1 MPLVL
6 RSVDLQ
12 IEAAP
17 GKKPNGQIL
26 KPRAQACE
34 SYAYLPRG
42 SIRELMGP
50 FWPEDASLS
59 ATRRGTRSSK
69 KCEDRSSCVRMPA
82 AKKAVAKDP
91 VGCLWG
97 RTGDPVGM
105 RQVSSA
111 RPMPHEPDEP
121 SRPSRPTDLVDRP
134 LGRGRQV

>member
-59 ATRRGTRSSK
+59 ATRRSTRPSK
-69 KCEDRSSCVRMPA
+69 LSRVKCEDRSSCVRMPA
-82 AKKAVAKDP
+82 ARKLSPRIPWVAY
-91 VGCLWG
+91 
-97 RTGDPVGM
+97 GD
-105 RQVSSA
+105 A
-111 RPMPHEPDEP
+111 REILLACVKCHRPALCHTSQA
-121 SRPSRPTDLVDRP
+121 SR
-134 LGRGRQV
+134 LGRPDLQT